1 MTPDSS
7 VPVSDSLSPDD
18 LMREIQEV
26 YPGAQRTLFRHFHIG
41 GCRSCA
47 FSPEESLAALCQRNQ
62 IVDPVSVLEKIRS
75 SHAEDTAFFISP
87 NDLKELLA
95 VGGAVKLLDI
105 RTSEEFDAV
114 HIPGS
119 VLMSQPVMQEIMAY
133 WNPTAPLILIDH
145 LGQQSLDAAAYFA
158 GHGLKNVRCLSG
170 GIDAWA
176 LQVDGNMPRY
186 EWG

>member
-1 MTPDSS
+1 
-7 VPVSDSLSPDD
+7 
-18 LMREIQEV
+18 MRDIQEV

-47 FSPEESLAALCQRNQ
+47 FSPEESLATLCQRNQ
-62 IVDPVSVLEKIRS
+62 IVDPLSVLEKIRS
-75 SHAEDTAFFISP
+75 SHSEDAAFFISP
-87 NDLKELLA
+87 VELKELLA
-95 VGGAVKLLDI
+95 GEGAVKLLDI
-105 RTSEEFDAV
+105 RTKEEFNAV
-114 HIPGS
+114 QISGS
-119 VLMSQPVMQEIMAY
+119 VLMSQPVMQDIMAY
-133 WNPTAPLILIDH
+133 WDPMAPLIIIDH

-176 LQVDGNMPRY
+176 LQVDVEMPRY